1 MYVCICNA
9 VTEDEILDAVDAG
22 ARCTQSACEATLA
35 ASNCGSCLE
44 RVENLVEGALSGCPR
59 RMLAATLEAGL
70 AATA

>member
-1 MYVCICNA
+1 MFVCICNA
-9 VTEDEILDAVDAG
+9 VTEDDILGAVAAG
-22 ARCTQSACEATLA
+22 ARCTRSACEATEA

-59 RMLAATLEAGL
+59 SVLNTSL